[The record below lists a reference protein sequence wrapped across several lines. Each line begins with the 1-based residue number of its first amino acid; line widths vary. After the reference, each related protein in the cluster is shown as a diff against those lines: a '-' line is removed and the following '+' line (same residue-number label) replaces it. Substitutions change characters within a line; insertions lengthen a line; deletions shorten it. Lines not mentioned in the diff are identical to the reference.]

1 MVIFSGLIPLTA
13 LLKSWL
19 LKPGEISLQLPRLFD
34 IKLSV
39 AETNCSSSEIRL
51 QPPTRNENTKSSKK
65 TLKSRTSA
73 GWVDNISTLV
83 LNFCKEKQ
91 EVEEWFLKLYTWLHH
106 HGTYTPC
113 GVLVPYPRNPVKETT
128 DKRRLPET

>member
-1 MVIFSGLIPLTA
+1 MNYPLQWLVKQLQNNGKGL
-13 LLKSWL
+13 
-19 LKPGEISLQLPRLFD
+19 LFFLD
-34 IKLSV
+34 SV
-39 AETNCSSSEIRL
+39 NH
-51 QPPTRNENTKSSKK
+51 
-65 TLKSRTSA
+65 
-73 GWVDNISTLV
+73 ISTLV

-91 EVEEWFLKLYTWLHH
+91 EVEECFLKLYTWLHH